1 MAAFYPDIIPTP
13 FASKGDKN
21 QIRASQRT
29 SGDGSAAWDIG
40 FGTELSGKLPPN
52 GQGKPVNRLDFNG
65 IFYALSSVAY
75 YAQSGGIFQ
84 YNKSLNYYANKALIF
99 HKGQLYICVKDVLAS
114 ATVEPGTDSTRW
126 MPLLTFLQSDSSNVG
141 NVVYRASTSLKNNQL
156 LCNGA
161 AYSRTKYAAL
171 FEDIGTTWGAGDGKT
186 TFNVPDL
193 RGVVIRGLDMGRGLD
208 PNRQLGTYQADAVQK
223 ATGSIGIFNNYAAM
237 LGKPTGPFYT
247 EVYGPQIGI
256 KSTSST
262 DSWVEIKY
270 DLSKQSRTAEETRM
284 KNVALVPVIF
294 YK

>member
-1 MAAFYPDIIPTP
+1 MAAFYPEIIPMP
-13 FASKGDKN
+13 FAKGGDRN
-21 QIRASQRT
+21 QIRQSQNIP
-29 SGDGSAAWDIG
+29 GDGSAAWDIG
-40 FGTELSGKLPPN
+40 FGTELSGRLPPN

-65 IFYALSSVAY
+65 ILYALSSVAY

-84 YNKSLNYYANKALIF
+84 YSKKLDYYANKALIF
-99 HKGQLYICVKDVLAS
+99 HKGQLYICVKDVLATN
-114 ATVEPGTDSTRW
+114 TVEPGTDSTRW

-141 NVVYRASTSLKNNQL
+141 NVVYRASNTLKNNQL

-161 AYSRTKYAAL
+161 EYSRTKYAAL
-171 FEDIGTTWGAGDGKT
+171 FEDIGTTWGEGNGST

-193 RGVVIRGLDMGRGLD
+193 RGVVIRGLDMGKGLD
-208 PNRQLGTYQADAVQK
+208 PGRQLATYQEDTVQN

-237 LGKPTGPFYT
+237 LGKPTGPFFS
-247 EVYGPQIGI
+247 ESYGPQIGI

-262 DSWVEIKY
+262 DNWVEIKY
-270 DLSKQSRTAEETRM
+270 DLSRQSRTSSETRM